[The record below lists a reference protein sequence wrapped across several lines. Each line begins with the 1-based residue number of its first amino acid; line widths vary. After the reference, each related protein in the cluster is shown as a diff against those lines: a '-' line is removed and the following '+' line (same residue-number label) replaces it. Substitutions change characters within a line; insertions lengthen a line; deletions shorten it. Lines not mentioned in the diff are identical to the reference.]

1 MPGSEEIKGY
11 AMLLGAAALWS
22 TTGVASRAAVMC
34 GSDPW
39 TNAFMRAGFGALA
52 GGLLTLIGVR
62 VRFLDIRMAAYGLL
76 LSTPLYS
83 SYLAAV
89 ERLGAG
95 VAAVLLYTA
104 PSIVAVSSG
113 PLLGERVTRVRAAC
127 VALSFAGVSLI
138 QSPASMGTGFDA
150 AGLALGLLSGVSY
163 AGVILASRA
172 LVTSGWT
179 PTEVALGPLP
189 WASLGTAL
197 VAAARGSL
205 RVPPAG
211 GVLWGVYLGV
221 FTAASAYLLHAS
233 GLSRVQATPAGVVSN
248 LEPVLAVVWGAALL
262 GEDLNAPRVLGSAL
276 VISSAV
282 VASAGDL
289 LTQKP
294 TSRYLESSQSLTF
307 DQVDPQSP
315 TSRRYSR

>member
-1 MPGSEEIKGY
+1 MPGSEEVRGY
-11 AMLLGAAALWS
+11 AALLGAAALWS

-34 GSDPW
+34 GSNPW
-39 TNAFMRAGFGALA
+39 TNAFMRAGFGALV
-52 GGLLTLIGVR
+52 GGLIALSGIK
-62 VRFLDIRMAAYGLL
+62 VRFLDVRMAAYGLL

-104 PSIVAVSSG
+104 PPIVAVASG
-113 PLLGERVTRVRAAC
+113 PLLGEPVTRVRAAC
-127 VALSFAGVSLI
+127 VGLSFLGVALIQLGHSSSGGFDLAGV
-138 QSPASMGTGFDA
+138 
-150 AGLALGLLSGVSY
+150 ALGLTSGASY

-172 LVTSGWT
+172 LVTRGWA
-179 PTEVALGPLP
+179 PTEVAFGPLP
-189 WASLGTAL
+189 WAALGTGL
-197 VAAARGSL
+197 VAALRGAL

-211 GVLWGVYLGV
+211 GLLWGAYLGA
-221 FTAASAYLLHAS
+221 FTAAGAYLLHAS

-248 LEPVLAVVWGAALL
+248 LEPVLAIALGAVFL
-262 GEDLNAPRVLGSAL
+262 GEALSPLRLAGAAL

-282 VASAGDL
+282 AVSAEDVL
-289 LTQKP
+289 HEP
-294 TSRYLESSQSLTF
+294 TSRYLESSHSLTARR
-307 DQVDPQSP
+307 VDPQSP

>member
-52 GGLLTLIGVR
+52 GGLLAFSGIK
-62 VRFLDIRMAAYGLL
+62 VRFLDVRMVAYGLL

-89 ERLGAG
+89 EHLGAG

-104 PSIVAVSSG
+104 PPIVAVASG
-113 PLLGERVTRVRAAC
+113 PLLGEAVTRVRAAC
-127 VALSFAGVSLI
+127 VGLSFVGVALI
-138 QSPASMGTGFDA
+138 QLGHSSATGLDLV
-150 AGLALGLLSGVSY
+150 GVALGLISGASY

-172 LVTSGWT
+172 LVTRGWT
-179 PTEVALGPLP
+179 PTEIAFGPLP
-189 WASLGTAL
+189 WAALGTGL
-197 VAAARGSL
+197 VAAFRGTL
-205 RVPPAG
+205 EVPPVG
-211 GVLWGVYLGV
+211 GLLWGAYLGV
-221 FTAASAYLLHAS
+221 FTAAGAYLLHAS

-248 LEPVLAVVWGAALL
+248 LEPVLAIAWGAVFL
-262 GEDLNAPRVLGSAL
+262 GESLSPLRLAGAAL

-282 VASAGDL
+282 GVSAEDL
-289 LTQKP
+289 LQEP
-294 TSRYLESSQSLTF
+294 TSRYLKSSHSLTVKR
-307 DQVDPQSP
+307 VDSQSP